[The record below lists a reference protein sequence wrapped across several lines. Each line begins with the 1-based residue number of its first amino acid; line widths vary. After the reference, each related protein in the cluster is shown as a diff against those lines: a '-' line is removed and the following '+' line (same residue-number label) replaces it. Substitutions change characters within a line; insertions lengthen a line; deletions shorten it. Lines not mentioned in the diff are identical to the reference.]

1 MTKSIFSDSYILF
14 RKLLLNERI
23 KAGLTQT
30 EVGSR
35 LGKPQ
40 SYVYKYEKGERRLD
54 VIEFLDIADAI
65 GFNPHN
71 IIDKIYDGEE

>member
-14 RKLLLNERI
+14 RKLLLNERK

-30 EVGSR
+30 EVSSR